1 MASNTQSGDI
11 IEDTIRVNADQ
22 ALMTIAQLQQQGM
35 ALNETFK
42 VLGETIM
49 QTAKETGISVDIIQN
64 KFKELLGGQ
73 GLFGKFGDT
82 AGFKEV
88 GNEIKNISAAEE
100 QAATSGLK
108 MMTAQQLL
116 NTVMGTLTAM
126 GVFQVIQAISVAFS
140 DAVKYANEYYQ
151 SLQNIAVA
159 QNSLALGGINVTN
172 QQLLDM
178 VDQLD
183 KKFGTFAKVDMMQAV
198 SQAALLSSNLHLS
211 VEQIQQLTEMAATL
225 ARLHGGLPQ
234 DYIDNLLK
242 AASGTNALWANQMGI
257 AATAQDILQKAKDLG
272 LVQQNA
278 TKITDD
284 NTKAVAGLAV
294 EWDKLGPQEQKVLQ
308 DNNSQIVKA
317 AQNTKQWKDTLT
329 ELGTIIMP
337 MWNAIKEEGVAAL
350 GAIAAALEFVNK
362 AIINMEA
369 NVGSLAVAMRLLFE
383 GQIHSLEQ
391 FRAVSEA
398 ATQSIKDQLQGLQ
411 QTGNVNM
418 ANTPVSPFAPTA
430 AQAPAAIAQPEDL
443 GSVQSAYQSYYDS
456 MAKDAQSFNNRMQDM
471 QDQYNLNVQ
480 KLVDDT
486 NLRIM
491 NTEQEYN
498 LRRQQ
503 EAAAFHQK
511 MKDMQN
517 QYLLDLEGALRKRD
531 AEAVINI
538 IERYKNQV
546 DQAKAQEKLQTSNQ
560 AAEEKLRI
568 TQMKEEEQL
577 RLKQM
582 AEEFSLQK
590 SQEERNYAQQQAD
603 LAKALDEKLQEEA
616 VKLAQKYNLNQ
627 GAADKLYGLFKN
639 YYGPDGLMASTQQA
653 GYLAME
659 QNTANM
665 IAQMQT
671 YIGQY
676 AAVMSAVGSIG
687 GGLYSEGGLAG
698 RGATSVGTIGEGGL
712 GGYGGLSGYGVPGGL
727 IGPPAPTYQPSAAPP
742 TNRKARG
749 GIDLAQ
755 SATTVTY
762 GEAGPELA
770 MFLPLNASQA
780 GQIATSGI
788 GDGAG
793 GGSATGHVQIDVTL
807 DPDLQARIVNNTLN
821 AAAITIKKVYGSR

>member
-1 MASNTQSGDI
+1 MSTPSDTGDVI
-11 IEDTIRVNADQ
+11 QETIRVNADE
-22 ALMTIAQLQQQGM
+22 ALEAIAELQQQG
-35 ALNETFK
+35 ASLNATFK
-42 VLGETIM
+42 MLGETIV
-49 QTAKETGISVDIIQN
+49 QTAKETGISLDVVKQ
-64 KFKELLGGQ
+64 KFQELLGGQ
-73 GLFGKFGDT
+73 GMFGKFGDT

-88 GNEIKNISAAEE
+88 GNEVKNIAAAEE
-100 QAATSGLK
+100 EAAGSGLK

-126 GVFQVIQAISVAFS
+126 GVFQIIQAISVAWS
-140 DAVKYANEYYQ
+140 DATKYADEYYQ
-151 SLQNIAVA
+151 SLQNITVA

-178 VDQLD
+178 ADQLG
-183 KKFGTFAKVDMMQAV
+183 KKFETFSKVDMQNAV

-225 ARLHGGLPQ
+225 ARLHGGMPA

-257 AATAQDILQKAKDLG
+257 AATSGDLLAKAKELG
-272 LVQQNA
+272 LVAQDA

-294 EWDKLGPQEQKVLQ
+294 EWDRLGSQESKVLQ
-308 DNNSQIVKA
+308 ENNSTLAQGQKA
-317 AQNTKQWKDTLT
+317 SADWKNTLT
-329 ELGTIIMP
+329 EI
-337 MWNAIKEEGVAAL
+337 GVAMAPIIASLKEAGAGVGNFMLQFGETNQRIAVSFWSAL
-350 GAIAAALEFVNK
+350 IAFGVAFDEVIRGNIRSVGQLMDVLKQAQAAAYSQFMG
-362 AIINMEA
+362 A
-369 NVGSLAVAMRLLFE
+369 VGP
-383 GQIHSLEQ
+383 GNTGGI
-391 FRAVSEA
+391 
-398 ATQSIKDQLQGLQ
+398 GL
-411 QTGNVNM
+411 G
-418 ANTPVSPFAPTA
+418 NTPVNPNAASGATA
-430 AQAPAAIAQPEDL
+430 APGAVAKPEDL
-443 GSVQSAYQSYYDS
+443 SSVQSAYQSYYDS
-456 MAKDAQSFNNRMQDM
+456 MAKDAQAFSNRMQDM

-486 NLRIM
+486 NLRIL

-538 IERYKNQV
+538 IEKYKNQV

-568 TQMKEEEQL
+568 SQMKAEESL

-582 AEEFSLQK
+582 KEEFDLQQA
-590 SQEERNYAQQQAD
+590 QEERNYAQQKQA
-603 LAKALDEKLQEEA
+603 LATALDQKLQEEA
-616 VKLAQKYNLNQ
+616 VKLQQKYNLNSD
-627 GAADKLYGLFKN
+627 AATKLYDLFKQ
-639 YYGPDGLMASTQQA
+639 YYGPDGLMASKQQQ
-653 GYLAME
+653 GYIAME

-665 IAQMQT
+665 IAQMQVF
-671 YIGQY
+671 IGQY
-676 AAVMSAVGSIG
+676 ASVMSAVGSIG
-687 GGLYSEGGLAG
+687 GMYSEGGLAG
-698 RGATSVGTIGEGGL
+698 RGGVSPIGSFGEGSM
-712 GGYGGLSGYGVPGGL
+712 GGYG
-727 IGPPAPTYQPSAAPP
+727 APSAGGGGSGAK
-742 TNRKARG
+742 RARG

-780 GQIATSGI
+780 GRLATSGL
-788 GDGAG
+788 GGG
-793 GGSATGHVQIDVTL
+793 GGSMSGQAMIEVSIS
-807 DPDLQARIVNNTLN
+807 PDLEARIVNNTLN